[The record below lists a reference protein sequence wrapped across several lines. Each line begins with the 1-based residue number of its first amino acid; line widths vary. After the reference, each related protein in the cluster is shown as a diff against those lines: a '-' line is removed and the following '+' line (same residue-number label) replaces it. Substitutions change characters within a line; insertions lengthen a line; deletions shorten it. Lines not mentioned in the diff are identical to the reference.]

1 LTGTAEWSFGG
12 SETVFNNIRRELAI
26 WPKIPLR
33 GQSGHPLTFA
43 KMKCSLTH
51 DGWLGREEA
60 IVREIMSA
68 EVL

>member
-1 LTGTAEWSFGG
+1 LTGTAKWSFGG

-43 KMKCSLTH
+43 KLELAAHTSEH
-51 DGWLGREEA
+51 FGRDEMLA
-60 IVREIMSA
+60 YA
-68 EVL
+68 